1 MSLLDRVLQPGAL
14 SVRFQPI
21 YDIRCDTL
29 LPHAIECLIRG
40 PHRSTLE
47 APDLL
52 FEYARRKREEA
63 NVDRAAIATIA
74 DSVAT
79 VHPDSRLHVN
89 VHASTLGRD
98 TSFAAFMRRVFDN
111 RGIDLNR
118 VVVEIVEH
126 TDFVEEKSFL
136 RSLAELRHAGCA
148 IALDD
153 VGSGRANFRMMLV
166 CQPSLLKID
175 RVLVQGVAGDVY
187 RRAILASLRKL
198 ADDFGIAIVV
208 EGIEVQPDLDAVRE
222 LGIEFAQGYLLARP
236 MTSAEL
242 LATPFGLSRAL
253 ETSTGLQA
261 LSA

>member
-21 YDIRCDTL
+21 YDIRPASPQ
-29 LPHAIECLIRG
+29 PHSIECLIRG

-74 DSVAT
+74 DAAAT

-98 TSFAAFMRRVFDN
+98 TSFAGFMRRVFEN
-111 RGIDLNR
+111 RGVELTR

-126 TDFVEEKSFL
+126 TDYVEEKAFL
-136 RSLAELRHAGCA
+136 RSLAELRAAGCS

-175 RVLVQGVAGDVY
+175 RVLVQGVAQDVY
-187 RRAILASLRKL
+187 RRAILGSLRRL

-222 LGIEFAQGYLLARP
+222 LGIEYAQGYLMARP

-242 LATPFGLSRAL
+242 LATPFGVARAL
-253 ETSTGLQA
+253 EPSTGLQVA
-261 LSA
+261 FA

>member
-14 SVRFQPI
+14 TVRFQPI
-21 YDIRCDTL
+21 YDVRPETPVAHSL
-29 LPHAIECLIRG
+29 ECLIRG

-63 NVDRAAIATIA
+63 NVDRAAVATIA
-74 DSVAT
+74 EAAAT
-79 VHPDSRLHVN
+79 VHPESRLHVN

-98 TSFAAFMRRVFDN
+98 TSFAAFMRRVFEN
-111 RGIDLNR
+111 RGVEMNR

-126 TDFVEEKSFL
+126 TDYVEEKAFL
-136 RSLAELRHAGCA
+136 RSLSELRAAGCD

-175 RVLVQGVAGDVY
+175 RVLVQGVATDPY
-187 RRAILASLRKL
+187 RRAILGSLRKL

-208 EGIEVQPDLDAVRE
+208 EGIEVQPDLDTVRGM
-222 LGIEFAQGYLLARP
+222 GIEFAQGFLLARP

-242 LATPFGLSRAL
+242 LATSFGLARAL
-253 ETSTGLQA
+253 TPIESLQS